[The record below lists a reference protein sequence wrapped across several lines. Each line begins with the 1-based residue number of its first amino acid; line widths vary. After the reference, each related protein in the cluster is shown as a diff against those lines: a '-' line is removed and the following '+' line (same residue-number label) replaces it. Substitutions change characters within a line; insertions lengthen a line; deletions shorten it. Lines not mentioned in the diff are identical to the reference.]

1 MPSSNEILLTIVL
14 CGLVTWLS
22 RVIPFVL
29 LKYVKLSKGVI
40 EFLSFVP
47 IVIMTTLWFSNLFT
61 VNTGHLPTLNLAYAI
76 ATLPMFLVA
85 VITKNLLAI
94 VAIGIVSLAV
104 LRAMGMA

>member
-14 CGLVTWLS
+14 CGVVTWLS

-47 IVIMTTLWFSNLFT
+47 I
-61 VNTGHLPTLNLAYAI
+61 
-76 ATLPMFLVA
+76 ATLPTFLVA